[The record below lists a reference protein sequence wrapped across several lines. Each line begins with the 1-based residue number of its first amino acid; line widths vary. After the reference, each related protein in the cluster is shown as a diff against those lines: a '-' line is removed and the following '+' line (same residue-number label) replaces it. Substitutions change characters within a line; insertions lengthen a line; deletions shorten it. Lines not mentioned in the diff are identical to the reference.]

1 MFLEGNGVTEA
12 YLFLLDLS
20 MKAVIL
26 AGGRGTR
33 LKPLT
38 DTIPKPMA
46 MVSGRPILE
55 YTFSILPKDISEII
69 VVTGWM
75 GHKIKEHFGHK
86 FNGRKIFYVQQEKPL
101 GTFNALFT
109 VKKFIEKEERFMI
122 ISGDDLYGSDD
133 LKKICS
139 SKDLS
144 ILTTR
149 TDEPEKFG
157 ICAIDNNGHLKEIVE
172 KPEIFCGDLA
182 NIGVYKL
189 DSDIFNENIVY
200 GKNGE
205 HYLAPMIGSLA
216 RKKKIEVVKASFWHP
231 IADLNDLQKAQE
243 LI

>member
-1 MFLEGNGVTEA
+1 MFLEGDGVTEA

-55 YTFSILPKDISEII
+55 YTFSILPDEIYEII
-69 VVTGWM
+69 LVTGWM
-75 GHKIKEHFGHK
+75 GHKIQEYFGNE
-86 FNGRKIFYVQQEKPL
+86 FGGRKISYVQQEKPL

-109 VKKFIEKEERFMI
+109 AKNFIDGRFMVV
-122 ISGDDLYGSDD
+122 SGDDLYCRSD
-133 LKKICS
+133 LEKIY
-139 SKDLS
+139 LS
-144 ILTTR
+144 ENLSVLSTK

-157 ICAIDNNGHLKEIVE
+157 ICAINEAGYLKEIVE

-216 RKKKIEVVKASFWHP
+216 RKKKIEVVRASFWHP